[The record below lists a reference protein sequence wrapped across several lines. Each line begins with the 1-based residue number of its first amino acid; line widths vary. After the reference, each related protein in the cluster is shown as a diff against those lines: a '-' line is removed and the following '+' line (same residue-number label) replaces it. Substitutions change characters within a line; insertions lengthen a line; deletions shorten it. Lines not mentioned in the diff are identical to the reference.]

1 MAGNWTKVTAT
12 GRTRQLDDIV
22 AVMSMLDNGLMIE
35 DFSDF
40 SLNGMY
46 GDLVDDSILNA
57 DKNTVKVSLFVPEEK
72 NLGEYRAYI
81 TERLSA
87 LGVEASI
94 ECEGMN
100 EEDWSESWKQYYK
113 PIPLGR
119 VTIVPAWESYE
130 AGEGEVVI
138 RMDPGMAFGT
148 GTHETTRLVMR
159 IMQDEI
165 KGGERVLDVGTGSG
179 ILSIC
184 ASKLGAKSC
193 NAYDIDPVAV
203 KVAKEN
209 AERDGCTN
217 ITVGVSDLLRG
228 VDTTDG
234 KYDFCV
240 ANIVAD
246 IIIRMMPDIGAYLTD
261 EAPLILSG
269 IISERADEVRAS
281 VAENG
286 FTVVREERENDW
298 LAIMVKKAFPSGGRG
313 TACGG

>member
-1 MAGNWTKVTAT
+1 MAGNWTKLTVV
-12 GRTRQLDDIV
+12 GHTRDLDTITS
-22 AVMSMLDNGLMIE
+22 VMSMLDNGLMIE
-35 DFSDF
+35 DYSDF
-40 SLNGMY
+40 TLNGMY

-286 FTVVREERENDW
+286 FAVVREERENDW
-298 LAIMVKKAFPSGGRG
+298 LALMVKKVK
-313 TACGG
+313 

>member
-1 MAGNWTKVTAT
+1 MGSVA
-12 GRTRQLDDIV
+12 QLDDIV

-57 DKNTVKVSLFVPEEK
+57 DRETVKVSLFVPEEK
-72 NLGEYRAYI
+72 NLSEYTSFLRDRFAALSIGAEI
-81 TERLSA
+81 TLD
-87 LGVEASI
+87 
-94 ECEGMN
+94 GMN
-100 EEDWSESWKQYYK
+100 EEDWAESWKQYYK

-119 VTIVPAWESYE
+119 VTIVPAWEKYE
-130 AGEGEVVI
+130 ARADEVI
-138 RMDPGMAFGT
+138 IKMDPGMAFGT

-165 KGGERVLDVGTGSG
+165 RGGERVLDVGTGSG

-184 ASKLGAKSC
+184 ASKLGASRC

-203 KVAKEN
+203 KIAREN
-209 AERDGCTN
+209 AEADGCDN
-217 ITVGVSDLLRG
+217 ITVGVSDLLKG
-228 VDTTDG
+228 VDLEGG

-246 IIIRMMPDIGAYLTD
+246 IIIRMMPDIGDYITD
-261 EAPLILSG
+261 DAPVILSG
-269 IISERADEVRAS
+269 IIAMREDEVVSS
-281 VAENG
+281 VKENG
-286 FTVVREERENDW
+286 YRIVRCERENDW
-298 LAIMVKKAFPSGGRG
+298 VALMIKKNINGAVSARQNR
-313 TACGG
+313 

>member
-1 MAGNWTKVTAT
+1 MAGNWTKLTAIGKT
-12 GRTRQLDDIV
+12 EQLDDIV

-57 DKNTVKVSLFVPEEK
+57 DKETVKVSLFVPEEK
-72 NLGEYRAYI
+72 NLSEYISFVRDRFSVLSIDADI
-81 TERLSA
+81 TTD
-87 LGVEASI
+87 
-94 ECEGMN
+94 GMN
-100 EEDWSESWKQYYK
+100 EEDWAESWKQYYK

-119 VTIVPAWESYE
+119 VTIVPAWEEYD
-130 AGEGEVVI
+130 AKDGEVI
-138 RMDPGMAFGT
+138 IKMDPGMAFGT
-148 GTHETTRLVMR
+148 GTHETTRLVMK

-165 KGGERVLDVGTGSG
+165 HGGERVLDVGTGSG

-203 KVAKEN
+203 KIAKEN
-209 AERDGCTN
+209 AEADGCDN

-228 VDTTDG
+228 VDTTGG

-246 IIIRMMPDIGAYLTD
+246 IIIRMMPDIADYLTD
-261 EAPLILSG
+261 DAPLILSG
-269 IISERADEVRAS
+269 IISMRADEVIES
-281 VAENG
+281 VKANG
-286 FTVVREERENDW
+286 FEVVREERENDW
-298 LAIMVKKAFPSGGRG
+298 LALMVKKA
-313 TACGG
+313 

>member
-12 GRTRQLDDIV
+12 GHTRQLDDIV

-57 DKNTVKVSLFVPEEK
+57 DKETVKVSLFVPEEK
-72 NLGEYRAYI
+72 NLSEYTSFLRDRF
-81 TERLSA
+81 TA
-87 LGVEASI
+87 LGIEAEI
-94 ECEGMN
+94 TLDGMN
-100 EEDWSESWKQYYK
+100 EEDWAESWKQYYK

-119 VTIVPAWESYE
+119 VTIVPAWEKYD
-130 AGEGEVVI
+130 ARDGEVI
-138 RMDPGMAFGT
+138 IKMDPGMAFGT

-165 KGGERVLDVGTGSG
+165 MGGERVLDVGTGSG

-184 ASKLGAKSC
+184 ASKLGARSC

-203 KVAKEN
+203 KIAKEN
-209 AERDGCTN
+209 AEADGCDN

-228 VDTTDG
+228 VDLTG
-234 KYDFCV
+234 GRYDFCV

-246 IIIRMMPDIGAYLTD
+246 IIIRMMPDLADYITD
-261 EAPLILSG
+261 DAPVILSG
-269 IISERADEVRAS
+269 IISMREEEVLAS
-281 VAENG
+281 VKENG
-286 FTVVREERENDW
+286 YHVVRKERENDW
-298 LAIMVKKAFPSGGRG
+298 VALMIKKDN
-313 TACGG
+313 